1 MLAGPRPGSPPTL
14 CSNCGGTGKVRRAHQ
29 SIFGQF
35 VQMAVQYV
43 ETESYNFANA
53 EPSPDDP
60 ADMMVHLVLSGPLY
74 EGYLAREAGE

>member
-1 MLAGPRPGSPPTL
+1 MVLSPIGSKVLAAG
-14 CSNCGGTGKVRRAHQ
+14 AMMAAIEHE
-29 SIFGQF
+29 
-35 VQMAVQYV
+35 MAVQYV